1 MSFDNKI
8 SRILNLKGLGLK
20 ILEIEENPEFR
31 DTTSLWSQWF
41 QILQLLQFPDSFKD
55 SLDSK
60 A

>member
-8 SRILNLKGLGLK
+8 LRILNLKGLGLK

-31 DTTSLWSQWF
+31 DTTSLWF
-41 QILQLLQFPDSFKD
+41 QILQLLQFPDSLKD

>member
-8 SRILNLKGLGLK
+8 LRILNLKGLGLK

-31 DTTSLWSQWF
+31 DTTSLWF